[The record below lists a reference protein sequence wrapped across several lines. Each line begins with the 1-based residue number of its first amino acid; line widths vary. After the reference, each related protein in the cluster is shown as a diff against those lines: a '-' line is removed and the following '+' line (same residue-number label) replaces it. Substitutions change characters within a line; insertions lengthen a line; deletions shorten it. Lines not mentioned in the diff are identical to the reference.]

1 MNEMKKILLIGLVLL
16 TTGCHTLTG
25 ALIGGGLGGI
35 IGGRGGAAIGTAI
48 GAGVG
53 NELDMAEARANFEA
67 RTKSRETKVIDLGN
81 GKKAIIVHGRLA
93 GSTPSR
99 ENVRESN
106 CEDFCERIGAVGKE
120 KSECIRGCGQT
131 EREIQRE
138 RERYWYERGRSGW

>member
-1 MNEMKKILLIGLVLL
+1 MKKFFLIGLVFLVFML
-16 TTGCHTLTG
+16 SGCYTLMG
-25 ALIGGGLGGI
+25 ALLGFGVGGAIGGP
-35 IGGRGGAAIGTAI
+35 RGSMYGAAIGA
-48 GAGVG
+48 GAGQG
-53 NELDMAEARANFEA
+53 LDIVKETGRAKAREP
-67 RTKSRETKVIDLGN
+67 KIIDLGN

-93 GSTPSR
+93 GSGATSR

-120 KSECIRGCGQT
+120 KSECISGCGQT